1 MKFFPAVLFASLL
14 LVACGDKLSVEQQII
29 ATLRVMEEAAENG
42 EHFEFI
48 GYVSDSFKGQQGSMD
63 RREFHRFMIYQLN
76 QKRRLQA
83 QFFPIHVQESGPD
96 NASANFR
103 VLVTGGAGL
112 LPESGRVFDVETQ
125 WRHDGSDWM
134 LEMADWETVQLPDVP
149 SLGK

>member
-1 MKFFPAVLFASLL
+1 MRVFLCLLLTSLM

-48 GYVSDSFKGQQGSMD
+48 GYVSDTFEGQNGAMD
-63 RREFHRFMIYQLN
+63 RREFHRFMIYQIN

-96 NASANFR
+96 SASANFR
-103 VLVTGGAGL
+103 ILVTGGAGL
-112 LPESGRVFDVETQ
+112 LPESGRVFDVETH
-125 WRHDGSDWM
+125 WLSDGSDWK
-134 LEMADWETVQLPDVP
+134 LQMANWETVQLPDVP
-149 SLGK
+149 VR

>member
-1 MKFFPAVLFASLL
+1 MRAFLAGALTSLL
-14 LVACGDKLSVEQQII
+14 MAACGDDLSLEQQII

-103 VLVTGGAGL
+103 VLVTGG
-112 LPESGRVFDVETQ
+112 
-125 WRHDGSDWM
+125 
-134 LEMADWETVQLPDVP
+134 
-149 SLGK
+149 